1 MFAKEYELQ
10 IIEKRLRTL
19 TNGEPEVQGVSR
31 EDFIESLI
39 WLDEQEEIDKEIASG
54 AKAGSPQNS

>member
-19 TNGEPEVQGVSR
+19 TNGEPEVQEVSR